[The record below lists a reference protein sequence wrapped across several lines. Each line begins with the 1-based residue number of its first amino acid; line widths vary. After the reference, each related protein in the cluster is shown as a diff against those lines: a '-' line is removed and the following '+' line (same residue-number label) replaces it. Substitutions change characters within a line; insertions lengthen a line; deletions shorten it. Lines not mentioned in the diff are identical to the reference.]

1 MCSETNLQTCL
12 CSYFAVLLRCPELV
26 WYPPN
31 VVTNDLT
38 SCLER
43 HVEAFFLFL
52 RHDVAQPYPFF
63 FLRRNVKFVMM
74 FVRQHGGWKD

>member
-43 HVEAFFLFL
+43 HMLKPSFYFCGMMWPNPIHFF
-52 RHDVAQPYPFF
+52 P
-63 FLRRNVKFVMM
+63 K
-74 FVRQHGGWKD
+74 KC